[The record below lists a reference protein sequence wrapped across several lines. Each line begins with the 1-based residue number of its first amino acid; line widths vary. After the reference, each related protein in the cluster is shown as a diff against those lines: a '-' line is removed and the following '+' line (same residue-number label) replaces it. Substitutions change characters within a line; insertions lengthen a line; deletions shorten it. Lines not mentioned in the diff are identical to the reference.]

1 MSRKHVVAYYK
12 AMEEQYFE
20 LLRETK
26 DMDEAVKNGFLPED
40 RMNVFMNCVDKL
52 KSNYTRL
59 SYIMYLLDLP
69 NKPSKEKRNARSRE
83 SLNKSFQQLN
93 STQEQVVNENR
104 DVLTAFKRYCKDIVE
119 TEKKSTTKEDSNNGK

>member
-1 MSRKHVVAYYK
+1 MSRKHVVTYYK

-20 LLRETK
+20 LLSETK
-26 DMDEAVKNGFLPED
+26 DMDEAVKTGFLPED
-40 RMNVFMNCVDKL
+40 RMNIFMNYVDKL

-104 DVLTAFKRYCKDIVE
+104 DVLTEFKRYCKDIVE
-119 TEKKSTTKEDSNNGK
+119 TEKKSTTKGDSNNGK